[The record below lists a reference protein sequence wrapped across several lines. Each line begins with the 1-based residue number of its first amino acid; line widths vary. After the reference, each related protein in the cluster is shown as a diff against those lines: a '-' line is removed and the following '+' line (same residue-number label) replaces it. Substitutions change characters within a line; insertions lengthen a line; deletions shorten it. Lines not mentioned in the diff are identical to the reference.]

1 MKKKNYLRY
10 VILFNQILE
19 KKLNTTKK
27 QQEKQKNK
35 KRKMYSKLM

>member
-1 MKKKNYLRY
+1 MKKKSSLCNIVQSDFR
-10 VILFNQILE
+10 